1 MLKQNLFKST
11 ALIVTFICMFL
22 LTACNGEPAKK
33 NTEQTPSQKIVETE
47 KEQSTPV
54 SSATES
60 ESIVETEK
68 EQSTPVS
75 SATESESNPSV
86 TIPESPSD
94 AIAKIKGGADET
106 GIYSIVVKLTDRAA
120 DKGVVEMVYHGPK
133 GSPQENSIVNT
144 FRIEYYKESAG
155 TFEIQTFFNGDVYQN
170 LYHKDEVK
178 VVNTFD
184 ATLRAGDVI
193 VSYTP
198 DGGNTQEIFKA
209 DAEYFYIPAN

>member
-1 MLKQNLFKST
+1 MQIKEDSMLKQNLFKST
-11 ALIVTFICMFL
+11 ALIVTLICMFL

-60 ESIVETEK
+60 ES
-68 EQSTPVS
+68 
-75 SATESESNPSV
+75 NPSV
-86 TIPESPSD
+86 TFPESPSD
-94 AIAKIKGGADET
+94 AIAKINGGADET

-170 LYHKDEVK
+170 LHHKDEVK

-209 DAEYFYIPAN
+209 DAEYFYTPAN